1 MILFTSGM
9 GLVFPVSG
17 FLIPVV
23 CFFCSASCLFWS
35 ADLSGA
41 SNLMIFR
48 SGSGFFSGRSLGFGD
63 FVSGICSAGVPD
75 DVSTVETGSSFP
87 NFSFIATPP
96 CELIFA
102 ESQGI
107 STRI

>member
-1 MILFTSGM
+1 MILFTSGT
-9 GLVFPVSG
+9 GLVFPASG
-17 FLIPVV
+17 FLASVG
-23 CFFCSASCLFWS
+23 CFFCSISCLFWS

-48 SGSGFFSGRSLGFGD
+48 SGSGFFSGCSLGFGN
-63 FVSGICSAGVPD
+63 FVSCGAGTPG
-75 DVSTVETGSSFP
+75 DVSAAETGSSFP